1 MKYLEGL
8 KYTNPFCLEPV
19 GSLSHLEGGVFH
31 YGSSLLPACCHAD
44 HGLLIATNPVSPCC
58 VDPEKG
64 QAEME
69 RHWDPLSCVV
79 LPVTASVR
87 VTDFGWQGLLNPKPL
102 SKEEEKDI
110 LVDEYLSP
118 AKLALTGVDDLQLVT
133 GLEMCVDTRENSLG
147 NFGAYLP
154 NLKQLK
160 LNNSLIMSI
169 RDLGTTLSHLPVL
182 LMARC
187 GLDDLDGISSLCSLK
202 ELYLAYNNIS
212 DLSQMSMLDDLE
224 ILDLEGNNIDDIAQ
238 IHYLRLCN
246 KLSALTLEG
255 NHICLKPYPEASET
269 EDYNYRAEVKK
280 LIPHLKFL
288 DEVPAEQTR
297 ILPSITINEDWLM
310 VKESIKDGCAVEL
323 FSSFES
329 DPVTGRRQASSSPR
343 PATSLP
349 VPASR
354 LHGSSTS
361 GSAGRPTSAR
371 LLSSPGTESGGSD
384 EMSPEDEAS
393 DLTYGVSKVLCGNPI
408 KALRARREKLGPA
421 SVHYLKQLRQKCE
434 HVCNA
439 EALADSHWDD
449 VFAELRIWRE
459 KHHQR
464 LEAIQQDRDPQVMKI
479 IHSDGDEKKKLSSN
493 KEDKGRPSDG
503 FINWIAPHSSS
514 LLLSAGLLF
523 PQESSSSLL
532 LSSRLPT
539 PPASPSPPSVRGNS
553 SMSWKTKEIRMRH
566 LKVHGQPAAV
576 VQNQPCQ
583 AAASSEARRHLTD
596 EEFTILD
603 LHSTPNKL
611 DPILAE
617 TAAGPRTNAIQSTT
631 SRRLI
636 TGSDSVNSALIRPD
650 RSKNSSEVFVSHQPL
665 IRSSAKTSE
674 RLTLLNSV
682 HPLTSKAV
690 LQRLPNRPAL
700 VSMSSKT
707 SSSS

>member
-118 AKLALTGVDDLQLVT
+118 AKLQALTGVDDLQLVT

-202 ELYLAYNNIS
+202 
-212 DLSQMSMLDDLE
+212 
-224 ILDLEGNNIDDIAQ
+224 
-238 IHYLRLCN
+238 
-246 KLSALTLEG
+246 
-255 NHICLKPYPEASET
+255 T

>member
-1 MKYLEGL
+1 MVM
-8 KYTNPFCLEPV
+8 NPPRAGNV
-19 GSLSHLEGGVFH
+19 RRNW
-31 YGSSLLPACCHAD
+31 P
-44 HGLLIATNPVSPCC
+44 T
-58 VDPEKG
+58 G

-69 RHWDPLSCVV
+69 RLWDPLSCA
-79 LPVTASVR
+79 LRPVTASVR

-102 SKEEEKDI
+102 SKEEEEDI

-118 AKLALTGVDDLQLVT
+118 AKLQALTAVDDLQLVT
-133 GLEMCVDTRENSLG
+133 ALEMCVDTRENSLG

-187 GLDDLDGISSLCSLK
+187 GLEDLDGISSLCSLK

-224 ILDLEGNNIDDIAQ
+224 VLDLEGNNIDDITQ
-238 IHYLRLCN
+238 IHYLSLCS

-255 NHICLKPYPEASET
+255 NHICLKPYPKASET

-310 VKESIKDGCAVEL
+310 VKESIKDGCAAEL
-323 FSSFES
+323 FSSFEN
-329 DPVTGRRQASSSPR
+329 DPVTGRRQANSSPR
-343 PATSLP
+343 PATSLL
-349 VPASR
+349 VSASR
-354 LHGSSTS
+354 LHGSSMP

-371 LLSSPGTESGGSD
+371 LLSSPGTESVGSD

-393 DLTYGVSKVLCGNPI
+393 DLTYGVSKVICGNPI

-421 SVHYLKQLRQKCE
+421 SVNYLKHLSQKSE
-434 HVCNA
+434 HVYNA
-439 EALADSHWDD
+439 EALVDSHWDD

-459 KHHQR
+459 KQHQR
-464 LEAIQQDRDPQVMKI
+464 LEAIQQDRAPQVMKI
-479 IHSDGDEKKKLSSN
+479 IHSDEEDEEAESSCSESSN
-493 KEDKGRPSDG
+493 KEDKGRTSDG
-503 FINWIAPHSSS
+503 FLNEISPHSSS
-514 LLLSAGLLF
+514 LLLSPGLLF

-532 LSSRLPT
+532 LNSRLPT
-539 PPASPSPPSVRGNS
+539 PPASPSPPSVRGPHT
-553 SMSWKTKEIRMRH
+553 MSWKTKEIRMRR
-566 LKVHGQPAAV
+566 LKMHGQPAEAV
-576 VQNQPCQ
+576 KNQQCQ
-583 AAASSEARRHLTD
+583 STASCEARCHLTD
-596 EEFTILD
+596 EEFAILD
-603 LHSTPNKL
+603 LCSAPNNS
-611 DPILAE
+611 DPIVAE
-617 TAAGPRTNAIQSTT
+617 TAVGSRIDDTQSTT

-636 TGSDSVNSALIRPD
+636 TGPDSVNSALIRPD
-650 RSKNSSEVFVSHQPL
+650 GSKSSSDVFVSHQPV

-690 LQRLPNRPAL
+690 LQRLPNRPTF
-700 VSMSSKT
+700 MSLPSKT